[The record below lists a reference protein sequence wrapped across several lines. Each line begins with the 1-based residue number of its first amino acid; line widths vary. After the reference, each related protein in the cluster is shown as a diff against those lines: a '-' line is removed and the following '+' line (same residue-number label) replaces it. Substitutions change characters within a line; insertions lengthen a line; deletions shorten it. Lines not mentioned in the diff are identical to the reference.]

1 MNPPQVYMC
10 SPSWTLLP
18 PPFPYHPSGS
28 VSLVVQMVE
37 NLPAMQKTR
46 ILSLGQEDPLEK
58 GMATHSSI
66 LAWRT
71 PWTEEPGGLQSM
83 GLQTVSHDWVT
94 DTTFCQ
100 EKPRQSMPFYLPTPC
115 VELSLFYSTVD
126 GPIDVERLGVIFYR
140 RNWSGFLKAVWT
152 IRGIATQGAFCV
164 RSQHRS
170 ALWSTLTL
178 KLLFAQS
185 RMVSTALL
193 SLAFPEI
200 RMTACPEGQAA
211 IIPTQTI
218 TPTLLCHS
226 VSNGIKNKAAQS
238 DNTYRQK
245 KETRDLSARVWASML
260 GSPEPLVLAL
270 IILLCL
276 PRENTS
282 IPEETRKSKKE
293 GMDARLQKRK
303 EWKKLSFAMF
313 KLSSVLLFMSSLVT
327 AEKWDPLKKSHKQRR
342 VQTQERTT
350 APRSIWGIFL
360 EIQLAARNRKA
371 WEKRTILEQ

>member
-1 MNPPQVYMC
+1 
-10 SPSWTLLP
+10 
-18 PPFPYHPSGS
+18 
-28 VSLVVQMVE
+28 
-37 NLPAMQKTR
+37 
-46 ILSLGQEDPLEK
+46 
-58 GMATHSSI
+58 
-66 LAWRT
+66 
-71 PWTEEPGGLQSM
+71 
-83 GLQTVSHDWVT
+83 
-94 DTTFCQ
+94 
-100 EKPRQSMPFYLPTPC
+100 MPFYLPMPC

-152 IRGIATQGAFCV
+152 IKGIATQGPFRA
-164 RSQHRS
+164 RSQHRSGVLGS

-211 IIPTQTI
+211 IIPMQTI

-226 VSNGIKNKAAQS
+226 ISNGIENKAAQS
-238 DNTYRQK
+238 DSTYRQK
-245 KETRDLSARVWASML
+245 KETRDLSARVWASRL

-270 IILLCL
+270 IILICL

-327 AEKWDPLKKSHKQRR
+327 ADKWDPLKKSHKQRR
-342 VQTQERTT
+342 VQTQERTI

-360 EIQLAARNRKA
+360 EIQLAAWSRKA